1 MPFARVNTLS
11 LSSSSPQV
19 SLRRASLSP
28 PPRLPLRSS
37 GLLANRSGGARVVK
51 DRSRELCI
59 SWAME
64 KAAAAACGWR
74 KGLEEGEPEWE
85 AMELE
90 AAAPAIFPADGGGGG
105 GRRSPAAWRIY
116 FNQHMRMTSTI
127 CYKGPKMKQAWTN
140 DFIPKDGCK
149 RGPRGARKRQT
160 FPSRGARARRAFPLD
175 KWRNLLKAC
184 GIDFTSTAKGNA
196 QKTMLWPLDKRLI
209 EQITQLAYKH
219 PYPRQKY

>member
-1 MPFARVNTLS
+1 MVDVAKS
-11 LSSSSPQV
+11 LCLDIS
-19 SLRRASLSP
+19 
-28 PPRLPLRSS
+28 
-37 GLLANRSGGARVVK
+37 VVQ
-51 DRSRELCI
+51 I
-59 SWAME
+59 
-64 KAAAAACGWR
+64 
-74 KGLEEGEPEWE
+74 
-85 AMELE
+85 
-90 AAAPAIFPADGGGGG
+90 
-105 GRRSPAAWRIY
+105 WRIY

-140 DFIPKDGCK
+140 GQSFSPATEGSITVQTPTYPILNLIDFIPKDGCK

>member
-105 GRRSPAAWRIY
+105 GRRSPAA
-116 FNQHMRMTSTI
+116 STI
-127 CYKGPKMKQAWTN
+127 FLP
-140 DFIPKDGCK
+140 DLLDGNFLSDDLL
-149 RGPRGARKRQT
+149 PDLSQ
-160 FPSRGARARRAFPLD
+160 ARAPFFCFA
-175 KWRNLLKAC
+175 
-184 GIDFTSTAKGNA
+184 
-196 QKTMLWPLDKRLI
+196 
-209 EQITQLAYKH
+209 
-219 PYPRQKY
+219 